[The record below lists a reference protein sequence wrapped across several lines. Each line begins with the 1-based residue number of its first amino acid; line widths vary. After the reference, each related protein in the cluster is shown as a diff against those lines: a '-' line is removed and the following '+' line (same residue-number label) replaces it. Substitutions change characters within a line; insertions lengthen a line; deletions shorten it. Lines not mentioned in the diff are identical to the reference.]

1 MTFSNFRATL
11 PGRACISG
19 AAPVP
24 ARAIDAGT
32 WPTTAARL
40 LDEHAVYSPAT
51 ARRPGERRIELA
63 GGSGA
68 LFRAVRGSERT
79 HTHAGGRPALPWRG
93 YPMPP
98 PVAAS
103 LGSWGRLRRGT
114 RRSSTGQARLSIAG
128 AAHMPT
134 GTVVWGAEE
143 WAEGVDTAADCW
155 TVPDTVATQ
164 KTHEVWSSQCP
175 AGPRA
180 ATAVA
185 QLVIHHATR
194 QASSGSSFP
203 DSGVEAA

>member
-1 MTFSNFRATL
+1 MSAAAFSVRRCSLRVRELQAIQQQGCGMTFSNFRATL

-32 WPTTAARL
+32 WPATAARLWEL
-40 LDEHAVYSPAT
+40 LDEHAVFSPAT

-114 RRSSTGQARLSIAG
+114 RRSSTGQARLSIVGGRSHADGDGGAG
-128 AAHMPT
+128 GGGAVVGRGSRHGGGLLGWWAA
-134 GTVVWGAEE
+134 AC
-143 WAEGVDTAADCW
+143 D
-155 TVPDTVATQ
+155 
-164 KTHEVWSSQCP
+164 SS
-175 AGPRA
+175 A
-180 ATAVA
+180 
-185 QLVIHHATR
+185 
-194 QASSGSSFP
+194 
-203 DSGVEAA
+203 